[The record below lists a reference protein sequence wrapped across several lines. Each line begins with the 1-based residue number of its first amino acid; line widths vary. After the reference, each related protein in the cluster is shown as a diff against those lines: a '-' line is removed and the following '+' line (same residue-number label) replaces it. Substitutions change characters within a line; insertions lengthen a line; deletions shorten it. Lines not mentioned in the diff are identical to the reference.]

1 MRYITLLLALLS
13 TCLAAPP
20 VTVGYY
26 PSWKRNQMN
35 GVDFSKYTHINVAFS
50 IPNADG
56 TFSFEDDWALT
67 QIVDQVRS
75 GGAKVLMSVGG
86 WTGSNLF
93 SQILKD
99 NSSRQRLLSSMSDYI
114 KANNLDG
121 IDIDWEYPGRLG
133 NTCNKVDAQND
144 TPNFLHFLQ
153 DLRKQFDAEFDP
165 RTKLITLAVRVQPFD
180 VNNAPSNNVSEFAKY
195 VDFANIMAYDIN
207 GPWNQET
214 GPNAPFNYETSK
226 GTPLSFVSSI
236 DAWTNAGWP
245 ASQLVAG
252 LGFYGRSTQTQS
264 DMRRDSMNQY
274 QPQLHD
280 VPLGDSEDAPWFDKC
295 AQTTSASGTW
305 QWKHLRDQ
313 GVLVSPD
320 TPAAPWVRQW
330 DSVSQTPWLFN
341 PESKLF
347 LSYDDP
353 DSIRIKSNYAASR
366 GLAGVMLWSVNMDH
380 QGELVDAARSF
391 GGNSTALSGTPHNSS
406 SSTANSATTHISSTT
421 PSPTSLSAS
430 TSKSASSIST
440 SSKSASSK
448 STSSKSTSSKLS
460 STSASPTQT
469 LNKPSDAT
477 PNAPCTGTTYRCV
490 DGSGHNAAYLVCVGG
505 KQVAAS
511 CALGTVCLSFQGSI
525 MCGWPWLKALVSGM
539 DSLLPFSKGS

>member
-153 DLRKQFDAEFDP
+153 DLRNQFDAEFGP

-252 LGFYGRSTQTQS
+252 LGFYGRSTQTQN